1 MERGCALP
9 AKLVKGWGNIKEIWF
24 VVPGN
29 VWSMYYTLHAVMA
42 FDPNDE
48 SRWVL
53 QFIEVLLEGLGS
65 LSLLSIFI
73 LILVYWTDILRS
85 TSTPT
90 HDVRGR

>member
-1 MERGCALP
+1 MSTSALRG
-9 AKLVKGWGNIKEIWF
+9 IWF
-24 VVPGN
+24 VVPGT

-53 QFIEVLLEGLGS
+53 QFVEVLLEGLGS

-73 LILVYWTDILRS
+73 LILVYWTDILKKYFY
-85 TSTPT
+85 P
-90 HDVRGR
+90 DA